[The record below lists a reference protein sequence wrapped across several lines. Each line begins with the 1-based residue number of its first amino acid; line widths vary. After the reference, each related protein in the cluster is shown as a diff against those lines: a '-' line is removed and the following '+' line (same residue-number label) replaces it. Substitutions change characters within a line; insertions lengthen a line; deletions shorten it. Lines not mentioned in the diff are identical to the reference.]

1 MPADAATTSPLSHI
15 SVPVSGA
22 VLAAAG
28 WYTARNDPS
37 AAGSRFPG
45 CLFHRTTG
53 LWCPGCGLTRG
64 VHALLTG
71 HPLQAMGYNVFT
83 PVVVALIVVM
93 WGTWAAHRFQPR
105 FSAWRPP
112 SRAVNIAAVLLVAYG
127 VARNLPVAP
136 LRSLAP

>member
-1 MPADAATTSPLSHI
+1 MPTDAATTSLRSKLA
-15 SVPVSGA
+15 VPASGA
-22 VLAAAG
+22 ALASAA

-64 VHALLTG
+64 VHSLLNG

-83 PVVVALIVVM
+83 PIVVVLIVVM
-93 WGTWAAHRFQPR
+93 WGTWATHRYLPHR
-105 FSAWRPP
+105 RAWRPP

-127 VARNLPVAP
+127 VVRNLPVAP